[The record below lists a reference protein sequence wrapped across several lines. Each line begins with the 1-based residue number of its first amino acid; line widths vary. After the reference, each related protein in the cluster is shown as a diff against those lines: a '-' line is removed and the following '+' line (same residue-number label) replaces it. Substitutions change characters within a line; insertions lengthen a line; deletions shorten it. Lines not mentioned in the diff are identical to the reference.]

1 MGIVIVGAGECGVRA
16 AFALRTAGFAGDVTL
31 IGSEPEL
38 PYERPP
44 LSKNTDVTLQAIR
57 PKEAFETARIKL
69 CRGEAVQGIDR
80 VNKRVVVDGRAL
92 PFQMLLLATGSRARK
107 SETLA
112 GTLSLRTFVDAQT
125 IMMHVK
131 PGAKIG
137 IIGAGFIGL
146 ELAAMARK
154 VGAEVSVYHNGQ
166 AVLARSVPPQVADI
180 IAARHRAEGVHLY
193 LGATVQSADATSITL
208 ADGLTRTFDCV
219 IGGIG
224 AVPNVELAQEAG
236 LSVENGIQVD
246 EFFCTSA
253 PDIYA
258 AGDCCNFPWRGT
270 RLRLESWRAAQDHAD
285 HVAAAILGARVAYD
299 KVPWFWSDQ
308 YDQSLQVAGLFESSR
323 PTHERDLGPGA
334 KIVFQCDDTGA
345 LAAAAGVGNGQTVAR
360 DLRILEKIIE
370 KRAGVVPAD
379 ISNINFNLK
388 TLLRA
393 G

>member
-16 AFALRTAGFAGDVTL
+16 AFALRAAGFDGEVTL

-44 LSKNTDVTLQAIR
+44 LSKSTDVRMQAIR
-57 PKEAFETARIKL
+57 QKDAFGTARIKL
-69 CRGEAVQGIDR
+69 CRGEAVQAIDR

-92 PFQMLLLATGSRARK
+92 PFQMLLLATGSRARTA
-107 SETLA
+107 ETLS

-137 IIGAGFIGL
+137 IIGAGFVGL
-146 ELAAMARK
+146 EMAATARR

-180 IAARHRAEGVHLY
+180 IAARHRAEGVNLH
-193 LGATVQSADATSITL
+193 LGAAVQSADATSITL
-208 ADGLTRTFDCV
+208 ADGLTRAFDCV
-219 IGGIG
+219 IAGIG
-224 AVPNVELAQEAG
+224 AVPNVELAQDAG

-246 EFFCTSA
+246 ESFCTSA

-258 AGDCCNFPWRGT
+258 AGDCCNFPWRGM
-270 RLRLESWRAAQDHAD
+270 RLRLESWRAAQDHAE
-285 HVAAAILGARVAYD
+285 HVAAAMLGARATFD

-308 YDQSLQVAGLFESSR
+308 YDQSIQVAGLFEGSR
-323 PTHERDLGPGA
+323 PTHERDLGPSA

-345 LAAAAGVGNGQTVAR
+345 LTAAAGVGHGQIIAK
-360 DLRILEKIIE
+360 DIRILEKIIE
-370 KRAGVVPAD
+370 KRAAVVPAD
-379 ISNINFNLK
+379 VSNIDFNLK
-388 TLLRA
+388 ALLKA

>member
-1 MGIVIVGAGECGVRA
+1 MGILIVGAGECGVRA
-16 AFALRTAGFAGDVTL
+16 AFALRAAGFDGDVTL

-38 PYERPP
+38 PYEGPP

-57 PKEAFETARIKL
+57 SKEAFETAHINL
-69 CRGEAVQGIDR
+69 CRGQTVQAIDR
-80 VNKRVVVDGRAL
+80 VNKRVVVSGRAM
-92 PFQMLLLATGSRARK
+92 PFQILLLATGSRARK
-107 SETLA
+107 AETLA
-112 GTLSLRTFVDAQT
+112 GTLTLRTFVDAQK
-125 IMMHVK
+125 IMTHVK

-146 ELAAMARK
+146 ELAAMAHK

-180 IAARHRAEGVHLY
+180 IAARHRAEGVHLH
-193 LGATVQSADATSITL
+193 LGATVQSADETSITL

-219 IGGIG
+219 IAGIG
-224 AVPNVELAQEAG
+224 AVPNVELAQQAG

-246 EFFCTSA
+246 GLFRTSA
-253 PDIYA
+253 PEIYA
-258 AGDCCNFPWRGT
+258 AGDCCNFLWRGT
-270 RLRLESWRAAQDHAD
+270 RLRLESWRAAQDHAE
-285 HVAAAILGARVAYD
+285 HVAAAMLGARVAYD

-308 YDQSLQVAGLFESSR
+308 YDQSVQVAGLFESSR
-323 PTHERDLGPGA
+323 PTHERDLGLGA

-360 DLRILEKIIE
+360 DLRMLEKIIE

>member
-1 MGIVIVGAGECGVRA
+1 MSIVIVGAGECGVRA
-16 AFALRTAGFAGDVTL
+16 AFALRAAGFDGEVTL

-44 LSKNTDVTLQAIR
+44 LSKSTDVTSQAIR
-57 PKEAFETARIKL
+57 PKDAFETARIEL
-69 CRGEAVQGIDR
+69 CRGETVQAIDR
-80 VNKRVVVDGRAL
+80 VNKRVVMDGRAL

-107 SETLA
+107 AETLA
-112 GTLSLRTFVDAQT
+112 GTLTLRTFVDAQRV
-125 IMMHVK
+125 MMHVK

-146 ELAAMARK
+146 EMAATARR

-180 IAARHRAEGVHLY
+180 IAARHRAEGVHLH

-219 IGGIG
+219 IAGIG
-224 AVPNVELAQEAG
+224 AVPNVELAQDAG

-246 EFFCTSA
+246 GSFCTSA

-285 HVAAAILGARVAYD
+285 HVAAAMLGARAAYD

-308 YDQSLQVAGLFESSR
+308 YDQSIQVAGLFEGSR
-323 PTHERDLGPGA
+323 PTHERDLGLGA
-334 KIVFQCDDTGA
+334 KIFFQCDDTGT
-345 LAAAAGVGNGQTVAR
+345 LTAAAGVGHGQIISK
-360 DLRILEKIIE
+360 DILILEKIIE
-370 KRAGVVPAD
+370 RRAAVVPAD
-379 ISNINFNLK
+379 ISNIDFNLK
-388 TLLRA
+388 AVLKA